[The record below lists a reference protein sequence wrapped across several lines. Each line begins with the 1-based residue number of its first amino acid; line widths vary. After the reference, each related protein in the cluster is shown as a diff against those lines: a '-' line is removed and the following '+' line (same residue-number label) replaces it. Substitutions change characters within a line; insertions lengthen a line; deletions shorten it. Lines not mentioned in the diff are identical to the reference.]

1 MEDGY
6 YRRKAH
12 AHDSGGYFVFAEAL
26 AAPIPPYYPPV
37 WFCDHPDGE
46 YHATPEEA
54 INCPTY
60 DAFMRQVR

>member
-1 MEDGY
+1 MTQ
-6 YRRKAH
+6 A
-12 AHDSGGYFVFAEAL
+12 YFVFAEAL